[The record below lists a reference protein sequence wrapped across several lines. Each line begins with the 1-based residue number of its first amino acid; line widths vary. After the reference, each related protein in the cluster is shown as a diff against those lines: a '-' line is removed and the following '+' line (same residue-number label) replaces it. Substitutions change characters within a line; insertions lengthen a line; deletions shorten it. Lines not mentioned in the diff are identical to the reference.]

1 MWSGDHIVKYNDSC
15 FIPLQ
20 AKAEMVTSMEVMY
33 STALLKW
40 SYP

>member
-1 MWSGDHIVKYNDSC
+1 MWSGDHIVEYSDSC

-20 AKAEMVTSMEVMY
+20 AKAETVTSMEAMC

-40 SYP
+40 SDP